1 MSGPASTLKYSEP
14 VAKYIRQAVQDGVQ
28 IKDILA
34 TINKRY
40 QNAPRNNAM
49 LYKLYGGD
57 IAEARADITQRVG
70 NVVIQQAIEGHFPS
84 QELFLRS
91 KAGWSPK
98 ETQQLEEGGGDADED
113 SSAIDSLMALLGH
126 ASEVSEEDSGT
137 NTEDHG

>member
-1 MSGPASTLKYSEP
+1 MAGPLPTLKYSEAI
-14 VAKYIRQAVQDGVQ
+14 AKYIRQAVQDGVQ

-34 TINKRY
+34 TVNKRY

-57 IAEARADITQRVG
+57 IAEARAEITQRVG
-70 NVVIQQAIEGHFPS
+70 NVVIEQALNGHYPS

-98 ETQQLEEGGGDADED
+98 STEVAEEGAGDDDEN
-113 SSAIDSLMALLGH
+113 SGAINTLMTLLGH
-126 ASEVSEEDSGT
+126 STSDNPDDPVD
-137 NTEDHG
+137 

>member
-1 MSGPASTLKYSEP
+1 MSATLKYSEP
-14 VAKYIRQAVQDGVQ
+14 VAKYVRQAVQDGVQ

-34 TINKRY
+34 TVNKRY

-57 IAEARADITQRVG
+57 IAEARAEITQRVG
-70 NVVIQQAIEGHFPS
+70 NVVIEQALNGHYPS

-98 ETQQLEEGGGDADED
+98 TTEVQEEGQGDDDEN
-113 SSAIDSLMALLGH
+113 SGAINTLMTLLGH
-126 ASEVSEEDSGT
+126 NAENLQEEDG
-137 NTEDHG
+137 D

>member
-1 MSGPASTLKYSEP
+1 MKMPGPAPTVKYSEP
-14 VAKYIRQAVQDGVQ
+14 IAKYIRQAVQDGVQ

-34 TINKRY
+34 TVNKRY

-57 IAEARADITQRVG
+57 IAEARAEIAQRVG
-70 NVVIQQAIEGHFPS
+70 NVVINQALEGHFPS

-98 ETQQLEEGGGDADED
+98 ETQQLEEIDGDSDED

-126 ASEVSEEDSGT
+126 AQEDSD
-137 NTEDHG
+137 TET

>member
-1 MSGPASTLKYSEP
+1 MNAKLRYSEP
-14 VAKYIRQAVQDGVQ
+14 IAKYVRQAVADGVQ

-34 TINKRY
+34 TINKRF
-40 QNAPRNNAM
+40 QDAPRNNAM

-70 NVVIQQAIEGHFPS
+70 NVVIQQAIDGHFPS

-98 ETQQLEEGGGDADED
+98 ETQQLEEVEGDPDED
-113 SSAIDSLMALLGH
+113 ASAINSLMNLLGH
-126 ASEVSEEDSGT
+126 GSELQEEDSDT
-137 NTEDHG
+137 SS

>member
-1 MSGPASTLKYSEP
+1 MQPQLRYSEP
-14 VAKYIRQAVQDGVQ
+14 IAKYIRQAVQDGVQ

-40 QNAPRNNAM
+40 QDAPRNNAM

-57 IAEARADITQRVG
+57 IAEARAEITQRVG
-70 NVVIQQAIEGHFPS
+70 NALIQQAIDGHFPS

-98 ETQQLEEGGGDADED
+98 ETQQLEEVEGDPDED
-113 SSAIDSLMALLGH
+113 ASAINSLMSLLGH
-126 ASEVSEEDSGT
+126 GSELQEEDSDT
-137 NTEDHG
+137 DT

>member
-1 MSGPASTLKYSEP
+1 MNAKLRYSEP
-14 VAKYIRQAVQDGVQ
+14 IAKYVRQAVADGVQ

-34 TINKRY
+34 TINKRF
-40 QNAPRNNAM
+40 QDAPRNNAM

-70 NVVIQQAIEGHFPS
+70 NVVIQQAIDGHFPS

-98 ETQQLEEGGGDADED
+98 ETQQLEEVEGDPDED
-113 SSAIDSLMALLGH
+113 ASAINSLMSLLGH
-126 ASEVSEEDSGT
+126 GSELQEEDSDTGS
-137 NTEDHG
+137 

>member
-1 MSGPASTLKYSEP
+1 MNAKLRYSEP
-14 VAKYIRQAVQDGVQ
+14 IAKYVRQAVADGVQ

-34 TINKRY
+34 TINKRF
-40 QNAPRNNAM
+40 QDAPRNNAM

-70 NVVIQQAIEGHFPS
+70 NVVIQQAIDGHFPS

-98 ETQQLEEGGGDADED
+98 ETQQLEEVEGDPDED
-113 SSAIDSLMALLGH
+113 ASAINSLMNLLGH
-126 ASEVSEEDSGT
+126 GSELQEEDSDTGS
-137 NTEDHG
+137 